1 MEIQKKVIYEENVPH
16 QREQFSQ
23 GDKLKFIIP
32 SLFGLFLFLVPVPFD
47 GKWTIGVGILAE
59 SAQAVFNSYLP
70 QFMTAV
76 LLLSVVLSLV
86 GSIMKPAWITSS
98 RFLNDLFN
106 VTGFWIAMR
115 LIGSIFAIMT
125 LNQLGPEFIWSDF
138 TGGTVLYSLVPVLTT
153 WFLFAGLLM
162 PLLLNFGLM
171 EYIGTVVR
179 KIMRPLFKLPGRSSI
194 DAIASWMGSGT
205 VGVLITT
212 KQYEEG
218 YYTKREAAV
227 IATNFSVASIAFS
240 LVVISFIGLDHLF
253 VPFYLTVVVAGL
265 VAAIVCP
272 RIPPLSRKEETYYEP
287 VGKQISEDVPEGIS
301 RSQWAYDLAVGKARE
316 VKSAKKVIVSGFQN
330 VLDIWFGLIPLVM
343 ALGTIALILAEFTPV
358 FDYLAYPLVP
368 VLQLLQLPEAQA
380 AAPAMLVGFADMFLP
395 AVVGASI
402 ESELTRF
409 VIAAVSLTQ
418 LIYMSEVGILLLK
431 SKIPLNLL
439 DLAIIFIQRTIITL
453 PIIVVIAHVF
463 FF

>member
-1 MEIQKKVIYEENVPH
+1 MV
-16 QREQFSQ
+16 EQESSVQ
-23 GDKLKFIIP
+23 SNPYSLGDKLKFIIP
-32 SLFGLFLFLVPVPFD
+32 SLLGLFLFLVPIPYG

-59 SAQAVFNSYLP
+59 SLQAVFDPYLP
-70 QFMTAV
+70 QFMTAILV
-76 LLLSVVLSLV
+76 LSVVLSLV
-86 GSIMKPAWITSS
+86 GSIVKPDWVVRSK
-98 RFLNDLFN
+98 FFNELFN
-106 VTGFWIAMR
+106 VSGFWITMR
-115 LIGSIFAIMT
+115 VLGSIFAIMT
-125 LNQLGPEFIWSDF
+125 LNKLGPEFIWSEI
-138 TGGTVLYSLVPVLTT
+138 TGGTVLFSLVPVLTT

-218 YYTKREAAV
+218 FYSKREAAV

-253 VPFYLTVVVAGL
+253 VPFYLTVVVSGL
-265 VAAIVCP
+265 IAAIICP
-272 RIPPLSRKEETYYEP
+272 RIPPLSRKKETYYEP
-287 VGKQISEDVPEGIS
+287 VGKQISEDVPEGVS
-301 RSQWAYDLAVGKARE
+301 RSQWAFELAVGTASK
-316 VKSAKKVIVSGFQN
+316 VKSAKKVVLSGLQN

-343 ALGTIALILAEFTPV
+343 ALGTFALVLAEFTPV

-368 VLQLLQLPEAQA
+368 ILELLQLPEAKA

-395 AVVGASI
+395 AVVGKSI

-409 VIAAVSLTQ
+409 VIAGISLTQ

-431 SKIPLNLL
+431 SKIPLNFLE
-439 DLAIIFIQRTIITL
+439 LAIIFLQRTIITL
-453 PIIVVIAHVF
+453 PIIVVMAHLF